1 MKTLLISLFFITI
14 LSLRSSLVHA
24 VTLTPR
30 QRGALRFANTHGFGA
45 PVKKQSLLNKTWST
59 IGPGILGSAGVA
71 AGAAVAWYT
80 LRKKKKTFSTYYE
93 QIKEAQR
100 RYNESLRSATGNK
113 AQVKSSFKKE
123 LTLIQ
128 EEAELNAAE
137 KKLDQEQL
145 TAIINKVQRM
155 MDEIAS

>member
-1 MKTLLISLFFITI
+1 MGPVSWEAPE
-14 LSLRSSLVHA
+14 SQPV
-24 VTLTPR
+24 
-30 QRGALRFANTHGFGA
+30 QR
-45 PVKKQSLLNKTWST
+45 W
-59 IGPGILGSAGVA
+59 PGN
-71 AGAAVAWYT
+71 T

-100 RYNESLRSATGNK
+100 RYNQSLQSSTTNK
-113 AQVKSSFKKE
+113 AQVKSSFQKE

-145 TAIINKVQRM
+145 TVIINKVKRM